1 MEKKMKE
8 NIENFLW
15 KKRQRGIRWEMRKK
29 GESRKGERKD
39 KKGASEQ
46 VSRKGDNEL
55 GRFNWEYSMVC
66 HCTLWSMQYF
76 IIN

>member
-1 MEKKMKE
+1 
-8 NIENFLW
+8 
-15 KKRQRGIRWEMRKK
+15 MRKK

-55 GRFNWEYSMVC
+55 GRFN
-66 HCTLWSMQYF
+66 
-76 IIN
+76 